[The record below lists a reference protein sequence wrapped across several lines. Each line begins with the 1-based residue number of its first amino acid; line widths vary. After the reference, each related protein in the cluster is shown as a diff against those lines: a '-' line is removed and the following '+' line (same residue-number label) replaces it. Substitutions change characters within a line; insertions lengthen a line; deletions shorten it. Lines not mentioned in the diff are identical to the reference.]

1 MPVLLHSAFF
11 LSHLRNSLLFSLAP
25 SCFSLA
31 LFFGE
36 ARERAR
42 EEACAKRSRRRKFS
56 ERLRRKEKAGLDFH
70 PPSSS
75 SVFFSV
81 SFFLFFFFFSFYF
94 AMSDGKYFTTTKKGK
109 LSTRSRRSVRDW
121 IGARGRGRGRR
132 SLRSFFVVAVIAP
145 SIDRREEPMVSSPFL
160 VSPVAAPSWNAFAL
174 SFGRLGEL
182 ARSCLVRK
190 ERKRALEA
198 CLCFLTSPGRA
209 SEEAPAE
216 RARTLSPPFPSP
228 FDLDLPL
235 TPPPHAHRLFPLP
248 LLLLPR

>member
-1 MPVLLHSAFF
+1 VRRVGGGKEWWMPVLIHSAFF

-75 SVFFSV
+75 
-81 SFFLFFFFFSFYF
+81 FFLFFFFFSFYF

-132 SLRSFFVVAVIAP
+132 SLRSSSSLSP
-145 SIDRREEPMVSSPFL
+145 SSLHRSIGEKNRWSRRLSLSLPSPPLLGTLSLSLSGVSGNSRVLVSSGRRERERWRPACAFL
-160 VSPVAAPSWNAFAL
+160 L
-174 SFGRLGEL
+174 LG
-182 ARSCLVRK
+182 
-190 ERKRALEA
+190 
-198 CLCFLTSPGRA
+198 G
-209 SEEAPAE
+209 E
-216 RARTLSPPFPSP
+216 RARKHRPSGHEPFP
-228 FDLDLPL
+228 L
-235 TPPPHAHRLFPLP
+235 LF
-248 LLLLPR
+248 LLPSTSTSP